1 MIVDQLPNLAQF
13 FGAYFHQDWDLEAD
27 DALGV
32 IRNYLKEANF
42 PSTQQTIKEI
52 EQLIKMNLSEEQL
65 RDIIVCDMSCNYDPS
80 RYGISYLEWLYW
92 VQTTLKQG
100 TYQIVEASA

>member
-32 IRNYLKEANF
+32 IRNYMKETNF

-52 EQLIKMNLSEEQL
+52 EQLITPESFV
-65 RDIIVCDMSCNYDPS
+65 RRTT
-80 RYGISYLEWLYW
+80 RYYSMRHEL
-92 VQTTLKQG
+92 
-100 TYQIVEASA
+100 